1 MEILTVKNNKIDYLT
16 LKKVVFYTF
25 PTYYILSL
33 VAMFCG
39 ALIALFINLLWNDD
53 CQVEISHFFDY
64 RLFVF
69 FCVILIKDIGQETS
83 IQIYRRLATLLF
95 VDWLPQVN
103 GFAASFFVYSRESNL
118 WNKKCLHRI
127 ILNNFNHL
135 LIEISCPIASILFL
149 LLSIYFNNDNLKF
162 YLISLNPSIINY
174 INQYDLS

>member
-1 MEILTVKNNKIDYLT
+1 MCKHSFFILFLHLLNIYKKQIYYNSFRRTLMKNLRFCYEMTIVKWKYHISLII
-16 LKKVVFYTF
+16 VF
-25 PTYYILSL
+25 S
-33 VAMFCG
+33 
-39 ALIALFINLLWNDD
+39 
-53 CQVEISHFFDY
+53 S
-64 RLFVF
+64 F

-127 ILNNFNHL
+127 ILNNLNYL

>member
-1 MEILTVKNNKIDYLT
+1 MFCRVLQIYLDSMT
-16 LKKVVFYTF
+16 DRDLYRLSHFF
-25 PTYYILSL
+25 LSL
-33 VAMFCG
+33 FLWNTSHQIYSPSFS
-39 ALIALFINLLWNDD
+39 LILLWNDD

-162 YLISLNPSIINY
+162 YLISLNPSINY

>member
-1 MEILTVKNNKIDYLT
+1 M
-16 LKKVVFYTF
+16 
-25 PTYYILSL
+25 
-33 VAMFCG
+33 
-39 ALIALFINLLWNDD
+39 
-53 CQVEISHFFDY
+53 EISHFFDY

-127 ILNNFNHL
+127 ILNNLNHL

-162 YLISLNPSIINY
+162 YLNTH
-174 INQYDLS
+174 NQQVTI

>member
-1 MEILTVKNNKIDYLT
+1 
-16 LKKVVFYTF
+16 
-25 PTYYILSL
+25 
-33 VAMFCG
+33 
-39 ALIALFINLLWNDD
+39 
-53 CQVEISHFFDY
+53 VEISHFFDY

-149 LLSIYFNNDNLKF
+149 LPNINFNNDNQKF
-162 YLISLNPSIINY
+162 CLMSLSFYIINY

>member
-1 MEILTVKNNKIDYLT
+1 MSSTYPQFFVID
-16 LKKVVFYTF
+16 FDTF
-25 PTYYILSL
+25 SVPPVGLNI
-33 VAMFCG
+33 
-39 ALIALFINLLWNDD
+39 ILLWNDD

>member
-1 MEILTVKNNKIDYLT
+1 MTIVKWKYHI
-16 LKKVVFYTF
+16 
-25 PTYYILSL
+25 P
-33 VAMFCG
+33 
-39 ALIALFINLLWNDD
+39 LI
-53 CQVEISHFFDY
+53 
-64 RLFVF
+64 FVF
-69 FCVILIKDIGQETS
+69 FVFSSFFRFFSIKNTGQETS
-83 IQIYRRLATLLF
+83 IQIYCRLATLLF

-127 ILNNFNHL
+127 ILNNLNHL